1 METPLNDQSEEW
13 VNPDAPP
20 HTDDAAEGVRMLDEP
35 LSPEDV
41 AAAEEEARRRIEE
54 AGPEE
59 QHYLVRMDSGKVVKD
74 QREYNHCITKRIAL
88 KAVTYD
94 EAIALVEQ
102 EEEARRVRK
111 EKKDRRKRNRR
122 HGRNR

>member
-1 METPLNDQSEEW
+1 MNSNYQDTEGEW

-20 HTDDAAEGVRMLDEP
+20 HTLDVAEGVRMLDEP
-35 LSPEDV
+35 LSPEVV
-41 AAAEEEARRRIEE
+41 AAAEAEAKRRIEE